1 MAGSEG
7 LPVSSQLGLR
17 RQVAELTPA
26 RATNRVGRFALR
38 LPQRTGLRIA
48 SLMFGAWSV
57 IAACSSAAQA
67 ATALRIASAQ
77 QSIASIPVV
86 VAIQQ
91 KLFEAEGI
99 TAEIIDFEGGGP
111 AVQALAGGGV
121 DLCICAGDHALRLAS
136 RGLGGAVLVA
146 LLDKHPYS
154 LLAPIGSSASDLAS
168 LRGKPVGITSP
179 GSLTDNTLRYLIRKL
194 GFNPDSDYE
203 IIAAGTG
210 ASMRAAI
217 ERGSVAAGMFTTPD
231 VQAYM
236 ATGKY
241 KFVAD
246 FRDLD
251 YMALDLVAVGSW
263 LKANDATAHAVA
275 RAIVKAE
282 KIIQTDPNAVQTAV
296 HERFPSLS
304 PDLVAT
310 VARDAAQRS
319 LSHDGHAQEA
329 GFKTALEMLRVA
341 DPTVKELAY
350 QDVVALR
357 YLP

>member
-1 MAGSEG
+1 MNRIRSILRSRLIAPLAGAIVLHLTSGG
-7 LPVSSQLGLR
+7 L
-17 RQVAELTPA
+17 
-26 RATNRVGRFALR
+26 
-38 LPQRTGLRIA
+38 
-48 SLMFGAWSV
+48 
-57 IAACSSAAQA
+57 QA
-67 ATALRIASAQ
+67 ATALRIGSAQ
-77 QSIASIPVV
+77 ISIASVPVV

-99 TAEIIDFEGGGP
+99 TAEIVDFDGGGP
-111 AVQALAGGGV
+111 AVQALAGGGI

-154 LLAPIGSSASDLAS
+154 LLAPAGSPATDLAS
-168 LRGKPVGITSP
+168 LRGKAIGVTSP
-179 GSLTDNTLRYLIRKL
+179 GSLTDNTLRFMIRKL
-194 GFNPDSDYE
+194 GLNPDTDYE

-217 ERGSVAAGMFTTPD
+217 ERGSIAAGMFTTPD
-231 VQAYM
+231 VQDYM
-236 ATGKY
+236 ASGKY

-251 YMALDLVAVGSW
+251 YMALDLIAVGSW

-282 KIIQTDPNAVQTAV
+282 KIIQSDPKAVEAAV
-296 HERFPSLS
+296 HERFPTLS
-304 PDLVAT
+304 PELVTAVAHDAT
-310 VARDAAQRS
+310 ARS
-319 LSHDGHAQEA
+319 FSHDGHAKET

-341 DPTVKELAY
+341 DPSVKELPY
-350 QDVVALR
+350 SDVVALR

>member
-1 MAGSEG
+1 M
-7 LPVSSQLGLR
+7 
-17 RQVAELTPA
+17 
-26 RATNRVGRFALR
+26 NR
-38 LPQRTGLRIA
+38 TSKLRIRLA
-48 SLMFGAWSV
+48 ALVVGALGV
-57 IAACSSAAQA
+57 LPLTAGDTQA
-67 ATALRIASAQ
+67 ATALKIGSAQ
-77 QSIASIPVV
+77 VSIASVPVV

-99 TAEIIDFEGGGP
+99 SAEIVDFDGGGP
-111 AVQALAGGGV
+111 AVQALAGGGI
-121 DLCICAGDHALRLAS
+121 DLCICAGDHALRLVS

-154 LLAPIGSSASDLAS
+154 LLAPVGSAASDLKS
-168 LRGKPVGITSP
+168 LRGKAVGITSP
-179 GSLTDNTLRYLIRKL
+179 GSLTDNTLRFMIRKIGL
-194 GFNPDSDYE
+194 NPDTDYE

-210 ASMRAAI
+210 GSMRAAI

-251 YMALDLVAVGSW
+251 YMALDVIAVGSW

-282 KIIQTDPNAVQTAV
+282 SLIQTDPKATEAAV
-296 HERFPSLS
+296 HERFPALS
-304 PDLVAT
+304 PDLVTA
-310 VARDAAQRS
+310 VARDATERS
-319 LSHDGHAQEA
+319 FSHDGRAEEA

-341 DPTVKELAY
+341 DPTVKELSY
-350 QDVVALR
+350 KDVVALR

>member
-1 MAGSEG
+1 MN
-7 LPVSSQLGLR
+7 
-17 RQVAELTPA
+17 LTMPF
-26 RATNRVGRFALR
+26 RLR
-38 LPQRTGLRIA
+38 LAAL
-48 SLMFGAWSV
+48 LGALAFLPF
-57 IAACSSAAQA
+57 AACPSHA
-67 ATALRIASAQ
+67 ATTLHIGSAQ
-77 QSIASIPVV
+77 VSIASIPVV

-99 TAEIIDFEGGGP
+99 SADIVDFDGGGP
-111 AVQALAGGGV
+111 AVQALAGGGI

-154 LLAPIGSSASDLAS
+154 LLAPKDSPASDLAS
-168 LRGKPVGITSP
+168 LRGKAVGITSP
-179 GSLTDNTLRYLIRKL
+179 GSLTDNTLRFMIRKL
-194 GFNPDSDYE
+194 GLNPDSDYE

-217 ERGSVAAGMFTTPD
+217 ERGSVVAGMFTTPD

-236 ATGKY
+236 ASGKY

-251 YMALDLVAVGSW
+251 YMALDLIAVGSW

-282 KIIQTDPNAVQTAV
+282 KLIQTDPKVTEAAV
-296 HERFPSLS
+296 HERFPTLS
-304 PDLVAT
+304 PELVTT
-310 VARDAAQRS
+310 VAHDAAEKS
-319 LSHDGHAQEA
+319 LSHDGRAEQA

-341 DPTVKELAY
+341 DPSVKELSY
-350 QDVVALR
+350 SDVVAVR

>member
-1 MAGSEG
+1 MSRSAKIFSRQYVASSVLGAVAALLLTAGN
-7 LPVSSQLGLR
+7 L
-17 RQVAELTPA
+17 
-26 RATNRVGRFALR
+26 
-38 LPQRTGLRIA
+38 
-48 SLMFGAWSV
+48 
-57 IAACSSAAQA
+57 QA
-67 ATALRIASAQ
+67 GTALRIGSAQ
-77 QSIASIPVV
+77 ISIASIPVV

-99 TAEIIDFEGGGP
+99 SAEIVDFDGGGL

-154 LLAPIGSSASDLAS
+154 LLAPIGSPATDLAS
-168 LRGKPVGITSP
+168 LRGKAIGITSP
-179 GSLTDNTLRYLIRKL
+179 GSLTDNTLRFVIQKL
-194 GFNPDSDYE
+194 GLNPDSDYE

-217 ERGSVAAGMFTTPD
+217 ERGSVVAGMFTTPD
-231 VQAYM
+231 VQVYM

-246 FRDLD
+246 FRNLD
-251 YMALDLVAVGSW
+251 YMALDLIAVGSW

-275 RAIVKAE
+275 RAIVRAE
-282 KIIQTDPNAVQTAV
+282 KLIQADPKAVEAAV
-296 HERFPSLS
+296 HERFPTLS
-304 PDLVAT
+304 PELVVT
-310 VARDAAQRS
+310 VAHDAAEQS
-319 LSHDGHAQEA
+319 LSHDGRAQEA
-329 GFKTALEMLRVA
+329 GFKTALEMLRIA
-341 DPTVKELAY
+341 DPSVKELAY
-350 QDVVALR
+350 TDVVALR

>member
-1 MAGSEG
+1 M
-7 LPVSSQLGLR
+7 
-17 RQVAELTPA
+17 
-26 RATNRVGRFALR
+26 NRTTKLFQHSYL
-38 LPQRTGLRIA
+38 A
-48 SLMFGAWSV
+48 SLVVGAV
-57 IAACSSAAQA
+57 GLLALTAVSAEA
-67 ATALRIASAQ
+67 ATALRIGSSQ
-77 QSIASIPVV
+77 LSIASIPVV

-99 TAEIIDFEGGGP
+99 TAEIVDFDGGGP

-121 DLCICAGDHALRLAS
+121 DLCICAGDHAMRLAS

-154 LLAPIGSSASDLAS
+154 LLAPVDSPATDLAS
-168 LRGKPVGITSP
+168 LRGKAVGVTSP
-179 GSLTDNTLRYLIRKL
+179 GSLTDNTLRFVIRKL
-194 GFNPDSDYE
+194 GLNPDTDYE

-246 FRDLD
+246 FRNLD

-282 KIIQTDPNAVQTAV
+282 KLIQTDPKAVEAAV
-296 HERFPSLS
+296 HERFPTLS
-304 PDLVAT
+304 AELVVT
-310 VARDAAQRS
+310 VAHDAAERS
-319 LSHDGHAQEA
+319 LSRDGRAQEA

-341 DPTVKELAY
+341 DPSVKELSY
-350 QDVVALR
+350 TDVVAVR

>member
-1 MAGSEG
+1 MSGSRARLNFRLG
-7 LPVSSQLGLR
+7 AVLLCAWCMISSYTGTVR
-17 RQVAELTPA
+17 AE
-26 RATNRVGRFALR
+26 
-38 LPQRTGLRIA
+38 
-48 SLMFGAWSV
+48 
-57 IAACSSAAQA
+57 
-67 ATALRIASAQ
+67 TALRIGSSQ
-77 QSIASIPVV
+77 LSIASIPVV

-91 KLFEAEGI
+91 KLFQAEGI
-99 TAEIIDFEGGGP
+99 SAEIVDFDGGGP
-111 AVQALAGGGV
+111 AVQALAGGGI
-121 DLCICAGDHALRLAS
+121 DLCICAGDHAMRLAS

-154 LLAPIGSSASDLAS
+154 LLAPIGSSATDLKS
-168 LRGKPVGITSP
+168 LHGKPVGVTSP
-179 GSLTDNTLRYLIRKL
+179 GSLTDNTLRFMIRKA

-210 ASMRAAI
+210 GSMRAALDT
-217 ERGSVAAGMFTTPD
+217 GSVAAGMFTTPD

-251 YMALDLVAVGSW
+251 YMALDLVVVGSW
-263 LKANDATAHAVA
+263 LKNNDATAHAVA
-275 RAIVKAE
+275 RAVVKAE
-282 KIIQTDPNAVQTAV
+282 HMIQTDQKVVQAAV
-296 HERFPSLS
+296 HERFPALS
-304 PDLVAT
+304 PELVVVVAKDAT
-310 VARDAAQRS
+310 ERS
-319 LSHDGHAQEA
+319 LSHDGRAEEA

-341 DPTVKELAY
+341 DPTVKELNY

>member
-1 MAGSEG
+1 MNPIAH
-7 LPVSSQLGLR
+7 LFP
-17 RQVAELTPA
+17 P
-26 RATNRVGRFALR
+26 R
-38 LPQRTGLRIA
+38 LSCLA
-48 SLMFGAWSV
+48 SLAFGAV
-57 IAACSSAAQA
+57 GLLTLTIGDGEA
-67 ATALRIASAQ
+67 ATALRIGSSQ
-77 QSIASIPVV
+77 LSIASIPVV

-99 TAEIIDFEGGGP
+99 TAEIVDFDGGGP
-111 AVQALAGGGV
+111 AVQALAGGGI
-121 DLCICAGDHALRLAS
+121 DLCICAGDHAMRLAS

-154 LLAPIGSSASDLAS
+154 LLAPVDSPATDLAS
-168 LRGKPVGITSP
+168 LRGKAVGVTSP
-179 GSLTDNTLRYLIRKL
+179 GSLTDNTLRFMIRKL
-194 GFNPDSDYE
+194 GFNPDTDYE
-203 IIAAGTG
+203 VIAAGTG

-217 ERGSVAAGMFTTPD
+217 ERGSIVAGMFTTPD

-236 ATGKY
+236 KTGKY

-282 KIIQTDPNAVQTAV
+282 QLIQTDPKAVEMAV
-296 HERFPSLS
+296 HERFPTLA
-304 PDLVAT
+304 PELVVT
-310 VARDAAQRS
+310 VAHDAAERS
-319 LSHDGHAQEA
+319 LSHDGRAQEA
-329 GFKTALEMLRVA
+329 GFKTTLEMLRIA
-341 DPTVKELAY
+341 DPSVKELAY
-350 QDVVALR
+350 SDVVALR

>member
-1 MAGSEG
+1 MNGSKER
-7 LPVSSQLGLR
+7 LNFRL
-17 RQVAELTPA
+17 VAFAFCAWSIIGASIDGA
-26 RATNRVGRFALR
+26 RAETS
-38 LPQRTGLRIA
+38 LRIA
-48 SLMFGAWSV
+48 SSQV
-57 IAACSSAAQA
+57 
-67 ATALRIASAQ
+67 
-77 QSIASIPVV
+77 SIASIPVV
-86 VAIQQ
+86 VAIQK
-91 KLFEAEGI
+91 KLFQAEGI
-99 TAEIIDFEGGGP
+99 SAEIVDFDGGGP

-121 DLCICAGDHALRLAS
+121 DLCICAGDHAMRLAS

-154 LLAPIGSSASDLAS
+154 LLAPIGSPASDLKS

-179 GSLTDNTLRYLIRKL
+179 GSLTDNTLRYMIRKA

-210 ASMRAAI
+210 GSMRAALDT
-217 ERGSVAAGMFTTPD
+217 GSVAAGMFTTPD

-251 YMALDLVAVGSW
+251 YMALDLVVVGSW

-275 RAIVKAE
+275 RAVVEAE
-282 KIIQTDPNAVQTAV
+282 KLIQTDQAVVQAAV
-296 HERFPSLS
+296 HERFPTLS
-304 PDLVAT
+304 PDLVVT
-310 VARDAAQRS
+310 VAKDAAARS

-329 GFKTALEMLRVA
+329 GFKTALEMLRIA
-341 DPTVKELAY
+341 DPTVKEVTY

>member
-1 MAGSEG
+1 M
-7 LPVSSQLGLR
+7 
-17 RQVAELTPA
+17 
-26 RATNRVGRFALR
+26 
-38 LPQRTGLRIA
+38 
-48 SLMFGAWSV
+48 
-57 IAACSSAAQA
+57 IAACDSAAQA

-154 LLAPIGSSASDLAS
+154 LLAPIGSSASGLAS

-179 GSLTDNTLRYLIRKL
+179 GSLTDNTLRFMIRKL

-241 KFVAD
+241 KFVED

-251 YMALDLVAVGSW
+251 YLALDLIAVGSW
-263 LKANDATAHAVA
+263 LKANDATAHAVV

-282 KIIQTDPNAVQTAV
+282 KIIQTDPKVVESAVR
-296 HERFPSLS
+296 ERFPSLS
-304 PDLVAT
+304 PDLVVT

-329 GFKTALEMLRVA
+329 GFKTALEVLRVA
-341 DPTVKELAY
+341 DPTVKQLAY

>member
-1 MAGSEG
+1 MNPIAYLS
-7 LPVSSQLGLR
+7 P
-17 RQVAELTPA
+17 P
-26 RATNRVGRFALR
+26 R
-38 LPQRTGLRIA
+38 LSRLA
-48 SLMFGAWSV
+48 SLAFGAV
-57 IAACSSAAQA
+57 GLLTLTIGDGEA
-67 ATALRIASAQ
+67 ATALRIGSSQ
-77 QSIASIPVV
+77 LSIASIPVV

-99 TAEIIDFEGGGP
+99 TAEIVDFDGGGP
-111 AVQALAGGGV
+111 AVQALAGGGI
-121 DLCICAGDHALRLAS
+121 DLCICAGDHAMRLAS

-154 LLAPIGSSASDLAS
+154 LLAPVDSPATDLAS
-168 LRGKPVGITSP
+168 LRGKAVGVTSP
-179 GSLTDNTLRYLIRKL
+179 GSLTDNTLRFMIRKL
-194 GFNPDSDYE
+194 GFNPDTDYE
-203 IIAAGTG
+203 VIAAGTG

-217 ERGSVAAGMFTTPD
+217 ERGSIVAGMFTTPD

-236 ATGKY
+236 KTGKY

-282 KIIQTDPNAVQTAV
+282 QLIQTDPKAVEMAV
-296 HERFPSLS
+296 HERFPTLA
-304 PDLVAT
+304 PELVVT
-310 VARDAAQRS
+310 VAHDAAERS
-319 LSHDGHAQEA
+319 LSHDGRAQEA
-329 GFKTALEMLRVA
+329 GFKTTLEMLRIA
-341 DPTVKELAY
+341 DPSVKELAY
-350 QDVVALR
+350 SDVVALR